1 MSGKSNNNN
10 INFIIYS
17 QKACSVYNCK
27 KRREQKLKGVYVQT
41 VLKRS
46 SMFEN
51 KEKARV
57 LYLWMSGEKVR
68 TNLDLNP
75 FDKFR
80 LF

>member
-1 MSGKSNNNN
+1 MSGKSNDNN

-17 QKACSVYNCK
+17 QKACSVYNYK
-27 KRREQKLKGVYVQT
+27 KRREQKLKEVYVQT

-51 KEKARV
+51 KEKQV
-57 LYLWMSGEKVR
+57 LCLWMSGEKVR